1 MKINLD
7 FNIKDDTIHEFK
19 KVMLPDVEIETLNVK
34 TLEENSDIISLELSS
49 GENRFVF
56 TLKNYSD
63 KMVDQKIVMIKAGLL
78 KLFKKVYPWGAL
90 MGVRPTKLVRRFL
103 IMGYS
108 YEEIDEILEKLYFAF
123 PEKRK
128 LLIDVVKK
136 ESLYLN
142 DKAVNMYIGIPYCPT
157 TMTSPRRCCQNTTGS
172 TALVAWTPSRCL
184 RRRREIGRASC
195 RERVYATV

>member
-63 KMVDQKIVMIKAGLL
+63 KMVDQKIVMIKL
-78 KLFKKVYPWGAL
+78 
-90 MGVRPTKLVRRFL
+90 
-103 IMGYS
+103 
-108 YEEIDEILEKLYFAF
+108 
-123 PEKRK
+123 
-128 LLIDVVKK
+128 
-136 ESLYLN
+136 
-142 DKAVNMYIGIPYCPT
+142 
-157 TMTSPRRCCQNTTGS
+157 
-172 TALVAWTPSRCL
+172 
-184 RRRREIGRASC
+184 
-195 RERVYATV
+195 